1 MTLLHEL
8 AHAVYKSLSRSRYDP
23 YYGNHVVAEIGHAW
37 GCWAFGGAISPINP
51 IRMEKPACIGGFW
64 VPTPSSP
71 YQKKSILGD
80 WPVSRPPPPN
90 LGDLTKDE
98 TFWILAMEYIQC
110 LQAEEFWENEIK
122 AHGVRALHVLV
133 PPTTGNHDSQLSLNT
148 NWKASVSM
156 TRGPNGNM
164 VVDVWSSKMVQNPEW
179 LEKITVIE
187 ERASVSSSLKS
198 NK

>member
-1 MTLLHEL
+1 
-8 AHAVYKSLSRSRYDP
+8 
-23 YYGNHVVAEIGHAW
+23 
-37 GCWAFGGAISPINP
+37 
-51 IRMEKPACIGGFW
+51 
-64 VPTPSSP
+64 
-71 YQKKSILGD
+71 
-80 WPVSRPPPPN
+80 
-90 LGDLTKDE
+90 
-98 TFWILAMEYIQC
+98 MEYIQR
-110 LQAEEFWENEIK
+110 LQTEEFWENEIK
-122 AHGVRALHVLV
+122 AHGVRALHV

-187 ERASVSSSLKS
+187 ESASVSSSLKS